1 MSTLL
6 ESTIEA
12 GDVLEVMV
20 EGDWVT
26 ALVLLA
32 NDEAVILDL
41 CDDST
46 PVVLR
51 TDELGDFRR
60 FEADSAWN

>member
-6 ESTIEA
+6 VQAIEA
-12 GDVLEVMV
+12 GDVLEVLV
-20 EGDWVT
+20 DEEWVT

-32 NDEAVILDL
+32 NEDAVILDL

-51 TDELGDFRR
+51 TDELGDYRI
-60 FEADSAWN
+60 FEADSV

>member
-6 ESTIEA
+6 GHKIEA
-12 GDVLEVMV
+12 GDVLEVLVDDEWM
-20 EGDWVT
+20 T

-32 NDEAVILDL
+32 NDDAVILDL

-51 TDELGDFRR
+51 TDELGDYRV
-60 FEADSAWN
+60 FEADPS

>member
-1 MSTLL
+1 MKTLL
-6 ESTIEA
+6 VQAIEA
-12 GDVLEVMV
+12 GDVLEVLV
-20 EGDWVT
+20 DEEWVT

-32 NDEAVILDL
+32 NEDAVILDL

-51 TDELGDFRR
+51 TDELGDYRI
-60 FEADSAWN
+60 FEADSV